1 MATYRGYQTVEES
14 SGKFD
19 EFILKLR
26 KRGDLSLPPEREL
39 GEIIGCSRNTLRKLL
54 DIKEAQGIIIKGQNG
69 RTLSLETLTNRK
81 LLGRFSFVAEG
92 ASMVGNPAWAKLW
105 HRLQQ
110 KAEAAG
116 ICAELVLVPYELKNI
131 DWNSFENSLSDVI
144 IVTTL
149 KRDVINFLLA
159 LNGKTLIT
167 TEEHYRG
174 KIENIIA
181 LDNFKAGELAAQT
194 LAARGYKKPA
204 MICDLLFHDGQPYTQ
219 YVKRIEGFKKGCADS
234 GLYFDEHSLLIVEGS
249 KVKLMVGIAK
259 RGMELVQKGFD
270 SVFLHTDV
278 DLGFLMEGIAS
289 EGAKVP
295 EDIGVITLNSFDKAV
310 SSEPAVSSVAHGTEP
325 MSDKIVEKLRELFTG
340 AYPEFGE
347 ILVTPGLHEGSTLK

>member
-39 GEIIGCSRNTLRKLL
+39 GELIGCSRNTLRKLL
-54 DIKEAQGIIIKGQNG
+54 EIKETQGIIIKGQNG

-92 ASMVGNPAWAKLW
+92 AAMVGNPAWAKLW

-116 ICAELVLVPYELKNI
+116 ICAELVLIPYESKNI
-131 DWNSFENSLSDVI
+131 DWQSLENSLADVI
-144 IVTTL
+144 ILTTL
-149 KRDVINFLLA
+149 KREVLDFLLA
-159 LNGKTLIT
+159 LKGKNLIT

-181 LDNFKAGELAAQT
+181 LDNFKAGELAAAT
-194 LAARGYKKPA
+194 LAAHGYKRPA
-204 MICDLLFHDGQPYTQ
+204 MVCDLIFHDGEPYVQ
-219 YVKRIEGFKKGCADS
+219 YVRRMEGFKKGCADH
-234 GLYFDEHSLLIVEGS
+234 GLIFNDDSLLHVEG
-249 KVKLMVGIAK
+249 KRVKLMVGIAK
-259 RGMELVQKGFD
+259 RGMELVKKGFD

-278 DLGFLMEGIAS
+278 DLPFLMEGIAS
-289 EGAKVP
+289 EGARVP
-295 EDIGVITLNSFDKAV
+295 EDVGVITLNSFDKAV
-310 SSEPAVSSVAHGTEP
+310 SFDPAVSSVAHGTEP

-340 AYPEFGE
+340 SYPEFGE